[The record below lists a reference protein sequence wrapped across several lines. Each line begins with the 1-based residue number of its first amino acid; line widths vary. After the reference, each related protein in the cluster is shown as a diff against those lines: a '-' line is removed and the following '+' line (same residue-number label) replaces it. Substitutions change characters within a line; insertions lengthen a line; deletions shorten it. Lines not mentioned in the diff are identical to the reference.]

1 MIAIGQWIKRQPYVI
16 KWVILGVTIGIIA
29 GLGAVLFY
37 ESLGIATDVFLGYFA
52 KYNIPTPFSEGNSPG
67 SAGFERPWIIPLMVA
82 AGGLLAGAIIHF
94 IAPEVEGHG
103 TDAAIDAVHHNPKGI
118 KVTVIFAKIVASALT
133 IGSGGSGGREGPS
146 AQISAGLGSTLTR
159 LLDLD
164 DNDGR
169 TLVSV
174 GIGAGIGSIFGAP
187 LGGAILSAEILYSDD
202 IDGSMLLPALVA
214 CSIGYLIFASFEGF
228 SPLFGIAAKGYAFN
242 NPTQLIWFGIL
253 GIVAGPVGLLY
264 SKTFYITIKL
274 FKNLKFFKVLK
285 PAVAGVIVGLIAIEV
300 PETLGTGYGWIQKA
314 LTQHGLFTIPVW
326 IVISL
331 PLIRILAT
339 SLSIGSGGSGG
350 IFGPGMVIGAYCGA
364 AVFRILFAL
373 NVPISH
379 NPAPFV
385 IIGMMACFGS
395 ISRAPLAVTVM
406 VAEMTGTIS
415 VLPGAILAVAIA
427 SLIVKQFDGTIYKSQ
442 IKNRLDKPIIKP

>member
-1 MIAIGQWIKRQPYVI
+1 MIAIGQWLKRQPYII
-16 KWVILGVTIGIIA
+16 KWIILGTTIGIIA

-37 ESLGIATDVFLGYFA
+37 ESLVAATDVFLGYFA

-67 SAGFERPWIIPLMVA
+67 SVRFERPWVIPLIVG
-82 AGGLLAGAIIHF
+82 AGGLLAGIVIHF
-94 IAPEVEGHG
+94 IAPEAEGHG
-103 TDAAIDAVHHNPKGI
+103 TDAAIDAVHHNPRG
-118 KVTVIFAKIVASALT
+118 VRVRVIFAKIVASALT

-146 AQISAGLGSTLTR
+146 AQISAGLASILAR
-159 LLDLD
+159 VLDLD

-202 IDGSMLLPALVA
+202 IDGTMLLPALVA
-214 CSIGYLIFASFEGF
+214 SSIGYLIFAVFEGF
-228 SPLFGIAAKGYAFN
+228 SPLFGIAGKGYAFN
-242 NPTQLIWFGIL
+242 DPTQLIWFGIL
-253 GIVAGPVGLLY
+253 GTVAGLIGLLY
-264 SKTFYITIKL
+264 SKTFYGTIKL
-274 FKNLKFFKVLK
+274 FKNFKFFNVLK

-314 LTQHGLFTIPVW
+314 LIHHGLLTIPIW

-373 NVPISH
+373 HLPINH

-415 VLPGAILAVAIA
+415 VLPAAIFSVAIA
-427 SLIVKQFDGTIYKSQ
+427 SLIVKRFDETIYKSQ
-442 IKNRLDKPIIKP
+442 IKNRLDESTIRP